1 VIEVNK
7 KGLFS
12 GKLVGLIALAV
23 VIIFSLFTYMF
34 FTYSVTVTPG
44 NEVVL
49 IDQPYF
55 FGHQGVRPDTL
66 KDGRELLWNTTKSQ
80 EVAVVPQSI
89 EVTFDDISSKDNILL
104 DFSTTIQYRITNP
117 AVLLDKYGA
126 DWFKNNVLNQYSTI
140 VRQAVKSQEMG
151 KIMSDPVTSTA
162 VDQDVTEKFR
172 QLVTDT
178 KLPIEVLNITL
189 GRAKPNDNVLQQM
202 NQTAAE
208 QQRFKTLV
216 AATAAEGQRQKSEE
230 ARAIADNAYR
240 NAMQMNPEQFVQLQ
254 VAKLYSEACH
264 GSEHCIIT
272 SGQGPVV
279 FTK

>member
-1 VIEVNK
+1 MTETNK

-12 GKLVGLIALAV
+12 GKFVGLIALAV
-23 VIIFSLFTYMF
+23 LIIFSLFTYVF

-55 FGHQGVRPDTL
+55 FGHQGIRNDTL

-151 KIMSDPVTSTA
+151 KIMSDPTTSTA

-254 VAKLYSEACH
+254 VAKLYSDACK